1 MRRIQLV
8 EMLHL
13 VCFIFEFIHHCR
25 NMQIKGSHRVWTGP
39 NLVCGNIDMCREQ
52 VNAMMVA
59 LMDSVAPNLL
69 KPLRRA
75 DLYMR
80 MCVNLCH
87 IYRVSGA
94 AHEPDMLRSV
104 LELLLACNEVIDY
117 RRMHAAVG
125 RHYLTPPHP
134 DIGAGI
140 NVVLP
145 VAPFCQTGLMRT
157 TRLKLFG
164 VCSADL

>member
-1 MRRIQLV
+1 
-8 EMLHL
+8 
-13 VCFIFEFIHHCR
+13 
-25 NMQIKGSHRVWTGP
+25 
-39 NLVCGNIDMCREQ
+39 MCREQ

-125 RHYLTPPHP
+125 RRYLTPPHP
-134 DIGAGI
+134 DIDAGI

-145 VAPFCQTGLMRT
+145 VAPFRQTGLMRT
-157 TRLKLFG
+157 ARLKFV
-164 VCSADL
+164 VCSADLRATGIAGALSVLEIDIVL

>member
-1 MRRIQLV
+1 MTS
-8 EMLHL
+8 
-13 VCFIFEFIHHCR
+13 EF
-25 NMQIKGSHRVWTGP
+25 
-39 NLVCGNIDMCREQ
+39 IDMCREQ

-69 KPLRRA
+69 RPLRRA

-104 LELLLACNEVIDY
+104 LDLLLACNEVIDY

-125 RHYLTPPHP
+125 PHYSVTSHIQGPQYWNSSR
-134 DIGAGI
+134 GI
-140 NVVLP
+140 CCTFVS
-145 VAPFCQTGLMRT
+145 R
-157 TRLKLFG
+157 
-164 VCSADL
+164 